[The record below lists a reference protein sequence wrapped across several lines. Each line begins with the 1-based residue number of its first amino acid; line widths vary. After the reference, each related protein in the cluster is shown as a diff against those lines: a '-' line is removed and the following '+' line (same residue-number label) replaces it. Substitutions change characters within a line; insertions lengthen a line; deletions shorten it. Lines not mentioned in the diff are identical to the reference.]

1 MPTRSERGRSDWPK
15 DLLYAVERTSVRAVV
30 LDRSGRILLFHTVDQ
45 TMPEVGAWWEL
56 PGGGMEPGESTAA
69 TAVREIAEETGLVV
83 EEASVSPPTWLRTV
97 TYVRRHVRVLQHE
110 RVVLV
115 QVAQLQ
121 PAVLRDGQTLEER
134 ETYGEARWWPPA
146 EIEASS
152 ERFYPGSLPR
162 LLSIFLS
169 GARIDEPFEHWN

>member
-1 MPTRSERGRSDWPK
+1 VATRSERGRSAVPEN
-15 DLLYAVERTSVRAVV
+15 LRYAVERTSVRAVV
-30 LDRSGRILLFHTVDQ
+30 LDRAGRLLLFHTSDP

-69 TAVREIAEETGLVV
+69 TAVREIAEETGLVLD
-83 EEASVSPPTWLRTV
+83 EAAVPPPTWLRSV

-115 QVAQLQ
+115 RLCQTR
-121 PAVLRDGQTLEER
+121 PAVLRDGQTQEER
-134 ETYGEARWWPPA
+134 ETYGEARWWAPA
-146 EIEASS
+146 EIEASP

-162 LLSIFLS
+162 LLSTFLS
-169 GARIDEPFEHWN
+169 GEPIDEPFEHWN